1 MRQACIAVAA
11 LVLLAAG
18 LAPCQQAD
26 VIQQWTFEQD
36 TEGWVS
42 LDPLGALTRVAN
54 DAYAG
59 EGALAFTFPQRAP
72 EAVAQ
77 EGQMPGIVAAN
88 VTADATALQSVSFAV
103 RTSGSTPLVVALNEE
118 DKSSY
123 LAAVWSPAGDWHN
136 VELALSDFRLSDDS
150 SDENGR
156 LDPEQINVIVLAD
169 AGMLVRMLAQ
179 QGLPFT
185 APPPADMTLLLDDV
199 ALNPSAP
206 PAVATSG
213 EKQVLIDMCTLPT
226 IQWLPLGG
234 DDVTLVS
241 QESDDGERYL
251 QVGYA
256 AMPGTIFALLKS
268 VGLGSL
274 EGCNALSLQMRS
286 YFDGEVV
293 IALEQPGSIR
303 FSTTVQVQAGDAW
316 QQIDIP
322 FARFE
327 PDRESGATGTVD
339 PGSIQQVAIADIRA
353 MLDQMVSTNTWDIR
367 NLVGVK
373 P

>member
-1 MRQACIAVAA
+1 MR
-11 LVLLAAG
+11 
-18 LAPCQQAD
+18 
-26 VIQQWTFEQD
+26 
-36 TEGWVS
+36 
-42 LDPLGALTRVAN
+42 R
-54 DAYAG
+54 Y
-59 EGALAFTFPQRAP
+59 RA
-72 EAVAQ
+72 
-77 EGQMPGIVAAN
+77 
-88 VTADATALQSVSFAV
+88 S
-103 RTSGSTPLVVALNEE
+103 
-118 DKSSY
+118 
-123 LAAVWSPAGDWHN
+123 
-136 VELALSDFRLSDDS
+136 
-150 SDENGR
+150 
-156 LDPEQINVIVLAD
+156 
-169 AGMLVRMLAQ
+169 
-179 QGLPFT
+179 FT

>member
-1 MRQACIAVAA
+1 MRQVCIAVAV
-11 LVLLAAG
+11 LVLLSAG
-18 LAPCQQAD
+18 LAPCQED
-26 VIQQWTFEQD
+26 NVIQQWTFEQD
-36 TEGWVS
+36 TGGWVT
-42 LDPLGALTRVAN
+42 LDPLGTLTRVTT
-54 DAYAG
+54 DAHAG

-72 EAVAQ
+72 EANAP
-77 EGQMPGIVAAN
+77 EGQMPGILAAP
-88 VTADATALQSVSFAV
+88 VTADASALQSVSLAV
-103 RTSGSTPLVVALNEE
+103 RTSSSTPLVVSLNEE

-123 LAAVWSPAGDWHN
+123 LAAVWSPAGEWHQ
-136 VELALSDFRLSDDS
+136 VELALPDFHLSNDS

-156 LDPEQINVIVLAD
+156 LDTEQINVIAIAD

-179 QGLPFT
+179 QGMPFT
-185 APPPADMTLLLDDV
+185 APPPADMTILLDDLRLSSS
-199 ALNPSAP
+199 ALDVESA
-206 PAVATSG
+206 AG
-213 EKQVLIDMCTLPT
+213 EKQVVIDMCTQPT
-226 IQWLPLGG
+226 AQWLPLGG
-234 DDVTLVS
+234 NDVTLVS
-241 QESDDGERYL
+241 QQGDDGGRYL

-274 EGCNALSLQMRS
+274 QGCNALYLEMRS

-303 FSTTVQVQAGDAW
+303 FSTTVQVQAGDRW
-316 QQIDIP
+316 QQIEIP

-339 PGSIQQVAIADIRA
+339 PGSIHQVAIADIRA
-353 MLDQMVSTNTWDIR
+353 LIDQLVSTNTWDIR

>member
-1 MRQACIAVAA
+1 
-11 LVLLAAG
+11 
-18 LAPCQQAD
+18 
-26 VIQQWTFEQD
+26 
-36 TEGWVS
+36 
-42 LDPLGALTRVAN
+42 
-54 DAYAG
+54 
-59 EGALAFTFPQRAP
+59 
-72 EAVAQ
+72 
-77 EGQMPGIVAAN
+77 
-88 VTADATALQSVSFAV
+88 
-103 RTSGSTPLVVALNEE
+103 
-118 DKSSY
+118 
-123 LAAVWSPAGDWHN
+123 
-136 VELALSDFRLSDDS
+136 
-150 SDENGR
+150 
-156 LDPEQINVIVLAD
+156 
-169 AGMLVRMLAQ
+169 
-179 QGLPFT
+179 
-185 APPPADMTLLLDDV
+185 
-199 ALNPSAP
+199 
-206 PAVATSG
+206 
-213 EKQVLIDMCTLPT
+213 MCTRPT

-241 QESDDGERYL
+241 QQGDDGGRYL

-303 FSTTVQVQAGDAW
+303 FSTTVQVQAGDTW
-316 QQIDIP
+316 QQIEIP

>member
-156 LDPEQINVIVLAD
+156 LDPEQINVIVL
-169 AGMLVRMLAQ
+169 G
-179 QGLPFT
+179 
-185 APPPADMTLLLDDV
+185 
-199 ALNPSAP
+199 
-206 PAVATSG
+206 
-213 EKQVLIDMCTLPT
+213 
-226 IQWLPLGG
+226 
-234 DDVTLVS
+234 
-241 QESDDGERYL
+241 
-251 QVGYA
+251 
-256 AMPGTIFALLKS
+256 
-268 VGLGSL
+268 
-274 EGCNALSLQMRS
+274 
-286 YFDGEVV
+286 
-293 IALEQPGSIR
+293 
-303 FSTTVQVQAGDAW
+303 
-316 QQIDIP
+316 
-322 FARFE
+322 
-327 PDRESGATGTVD
+327 
-339 PGSIQQVAIADIRA
+339 
-353 MLDQMVSTNTWDIR
+353 
-367 NLVGVK
+367 
-373 P
+373 

>member
-11 LVLLAAG
+11 CALLFAG
-18 LAPCQQAD
+18 LAQCEQAD
-26 VIQQWTFEQD
+26 AIAQWSFEDD

-42 LDPLGALTRVAN
+42 LDPLGALTRAAN
-54 DAYAG
+54 NAYAG

-72 EAVAQ
+72 EAIAQ
-77 EGQMPGIVAAN
+77 EGQMPGIVAVP

-103 RTSGSTPLVVALNEE
+103 HTSGSTPLVVALNEE

-123 LAAVWSPAGDWHN
+123 LAVVWSPAGDWHK
-136 VELALSDFRLSDDS
+136 VELALFDFHLSDDS

-156 LDPEQINVIVLAD
+156 LDPGQITVVAIAD
-169 AGMLVRMLAQ
+169 AGMLVRMLSE

-185 APPPADMTLLLDDV
+185 APPPADMTILLDDV
-199 ALNPSAP
+199 VLSPSVL
-206 PAVATSG
+206 PAVATPG
-213 EKQVLIDMCTLPT
+213 EKQLVIDMCTLPT

-241 QESDDGERYL
+241 QQGDDGGRYL

-256 AMPGTIFALLKS
+256 AMPGTIFALVRS

-274 EGCNALSLQMRS
+274 EGCKSLSLQMRS

-303 FSTTVQVQAGDAW
+303 FSTTVQVRAGDAW

-327 PDRESGATGTVD
+327 PDRESGATGTVA

-353 MLDQMVSTNTWDIR
+353 ALDQMVSTNTWDIR